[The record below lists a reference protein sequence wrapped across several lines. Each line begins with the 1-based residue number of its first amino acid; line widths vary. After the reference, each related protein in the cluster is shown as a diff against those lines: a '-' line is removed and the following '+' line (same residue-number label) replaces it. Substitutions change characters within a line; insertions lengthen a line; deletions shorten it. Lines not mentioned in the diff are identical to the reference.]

1 MINRFLRLIAI
12 LATPIWLVAIASPQQ
27 PPAVE
32 SPQGPQQ
39 PDRTIRPSVSTTRLA
54 VADFVARTSATA
66 ATETAIDVFNRVL
79 WDDLEFSGFFRMPSK
94 SFYPLRPVRNPTD
107 VTFESWQVPTLDVD
121 YLIFG
126 NLQVDASS
134 VVVEAFLYDV
144 KTRSQILGKRFTIPD
159 ATTIRRLAHA
169 FADEVVFR
177 LSAGASRGVAQS
189 LVAFSSRRGQSKELF
204 LVDYDG
210 FNQRTVTANGGLNK
224 FPSFSSDNGRVAF
237 VTNLP
242 GSSRWE
248 LWVQDLGGT
257 GERSVVQVPTSYVS
271 SPAFSPDGSRIAF
284 SARGR
289 NKSSADIHVA
299 TLSSVAPSNLTN
311 HPNID
316 TSPSWSP
323 TGRQIAFVSDRS
335 GTPQVWVMDSDGSNL
350 RRLVTEGGHCDSPD
364 WSPDGKWI
372 AYSWQAPRQWKHDIF
387 VLEVATGRINQL
399 TTGLGSKENPHWSPD
414 SRHIVFQSTRT
425 GSKQIFI
432 MNAEGDNQRQIT
444 AYGENENPA
453 WSGYRSVVQN

>member
-1 MINRFLRLIAI
+1 MIKRFMRSVVLMTA
-12 LATPIWLVAIASPQQ
+12 PFGLVAFAAPAQQ
-27 PPAVE
+27 PASGAQQE
-32 SPQGPQQ
+32 RRQ
-39 PDRTIRPSVSTTRLA
+39 PDETILRPSVSTTRLA

-66 ATETAIDVFNRVL
+66 ATKTAADVFNRVL
-79 WDDLEFSGFFRMPSK
+79 WDDLEFSAFFRMPSR
-94 SFYPLRPVRNPTD
+94 SFYPLRPLRTPAD
-107 VTFESWQVPTLDVD
+107 VSFESWQVPTLDVD

-144 KTRSQILGKRFTIPD
+144 KTRSQILGKRFTIPE
-159 ATTIRRLAHA
+159 ASMVRGLAHA
-169 FADEVVFR
+169 FADEAVFR

-189 LVAFSSRRGQSKELF
+189 LVAFSSKRGEGKELF

-224 FPSFSSDNGRVAF
+224 FPNFSADNERVAF

-248 LWVQDLGGT
+248 LWVQELGGK
-257 GERSVVQVPTSYVS
+257 GERRVVQVPTSYVS

-284 SARGR
+284 AARGR
-289 NKSSADIHVA
+289 NKPSADIYVA
-299 TLSSVAPSNLTN
+299 TLSSAAPSNLTN
-311 HPNID
+311 HPGID

-323 TGRQIAFVSDRS
+323 TGRQIAFISDRS

-350 RRLVTEGGHCDSPD
+350 RRLVNEGGHCDSPD
-364 WSPDGKWI
+364 WSPHGKLI

-399 TTGLGSKENPHWSPD
+399 
-414 SRHIVFQSTRT
+414 
-425 GSKQIFI
+425 
-432 MNAEGDNQRQIT
+432 
-444 AYGENENPA
+444 
-453 WSGYRSVVQN
+453 